1 MNRHDRFGT
10 RACPTSELLVATN
23 IPCQPSHYQLLGFQR
38 WEEDQAGEKDK
49 SFASLFRF
57 LLRWAAALV
66 FGNAYRG
73 DKEVGII
80 YIRIVGRK
88 EQVGSLLTNPL
99 KEAEASPSFIELHS
113 CLAVFANFIRVSYYT
128 FFIGVHAKSL
138 FHFFNVRRT
147 LSPYHGMFYFVI
159 SKQALNKSN
168 KFQLKLWKGC
178 VLHLQYIILDAT
190 Y

>member
-1 MNRHDRFGT
+1 MNRHDRFGA
-10 RACPTSELLVATN
+10 RVCPTSELLAATN

-80 YIRIVGRK
+80 FIVIVGRK
-88 EQVGSLLTNPL
+88 EQVGGLLTSPL
-99 KEAEASPSFIELHS
+99 KEAEASPSFVKLES
-113 CLAVFANFIRVSYYT
+113 CLAVLRIF
-128 FFIGVHAKSL
+128 
-138 FHFFNVRRT
+138 
-147 LSPYHGMFYFVI
+147 
-159 SKQALNKSN
+159 
-168 KFQLKLWKGC
+168 
-178 VLHLQYIILDAT
+178 
-190 Y
+190 